1 MRRGAPVLG
10 LVLVLAL
17 ALPAVLPAA
26 GGDGPAA
33 DPLASSIQENTSK
46 LAALRDQIAA
56 QRARMSSLEG
66 REKDVRRGVA
76 EIEQEIE
83 TTSRLLGEMD
93 RRERE
98 LLAQGDTL
106 GARLDSSRVV
116 FAERRATLGR
126 NLRALYMRGR
136 ADEVRTVLTAAS
148 VSELMA
154 RMKLARMVARVEA
167 SLVEQTRGH
176 GRRLVHQQRLL
187 DAALAEIWQTRAEV
201 GAQTAH
207 LQALAAEKTAA
218 LRDLQT
224 ERKDLKNQLM
234 ELNLNEQKLGYV
246 LEDLEQQRVQRA
258 ADPALERAPVPAEGA
273 LAANAGRLEW
283 PVQGDL
289 LRGFGRSVHPR
300 FKTVTLNNGVNIA
313 APAGTAVAAVAGGT
327 VEFAD
332 HLPGFGR
339 CVILDHGDGYYTLYA
354 HLARVFV
361 AAGEAAARGQVLAE
375 VGRPE
380 PGEDAQLYFEVRHGR
395 TPLDPADWLR
405 PR

>member
-1 MRRGAPVLG
+1 MRRALPLISLL
-10 LVLVLAL
+10 LVLPGVLL
-17 ALPAVLPAA
+17 
-26 GGDGPAA
+26 GGGTGAEDAPA
-33 DPLASSIQENTSK
+33 DPLASSIRENTSK
-46 LAALRDQIAA
+46 LGALRDQIAA
-56 QRARMSSLEG
+56 QRARMGSLEG
-66 REKDVRRGVA
+66 QEQDVRRSVA

-83 TTSRLLGEMD
+83 ATSRLLGEMD

-106 GARLDSSRVV
+106 GARLDSSRVE
-116 FAERRATLGR
+116 FAGRQAALGR
-126 NLRALYMRGR
+126 NLRTLYMRGR
-136 ADEVRTVLTAAS
+136 VDEVRTVLTAAS
-148 VSELMA
+148 LSELMA

-167 SLVEQTRGH
+167 GLVEQTRRH
-176 GRRLVHQQRLL
+176 GRRLFMEQRLL

-201 GAQTAH
+201 GTQTAH

-224 ERKDLKNQLM
+224 ERQDLKNKLM
-234 ELNLNEQKLGYV
+234 DLNLNEQKLGYV
-246 LEDLEQQRVQRA
+246 LEDLEQQRTQRA
-258 ADPALERAPVPAEGA
+258 ADPGLERAPVQVEGS

-283 PVQGDL
+283 PVQGTL

-300 FKTVTLNNGVNIA
+300 FKTVTLNNGVNIG
-313 APAGTAVAAVAGGT
+313 APVGTPVAAVAGGT

-332 HLPGFGR
+332 HLPGFGQ
-339 CVILDHGDGYYTLYA
+339 CVILDHGEGYYTLYA

-361 AAGEAAARGQVLAE
+361 TAGAEAARGQVLAE

-380 PGEDAQLYFEVRHGR
+380 PGEESQLYFEVRQGR